1 MLISVNTVKA
11 VLIDEGKK
19 YVGTVTIKWL
29 DYHDMMNMRP
39 DKISL
44 PLYETSYFEKKIYL
58 NLEAKDAKIV
68 YNENTKTTDWVF
80 EYNKALDLSIF
91 KPNIDALQVVYK
103 EDPLPSGY
111 DLPYDSGILDDEI
124 RYSSSRREFYGDLT
138 IWFIKNIQKDYYVKA
153 YFNDDNGRDD
163 KRYIKF
169 SMKATNTTLNGD
181 FGTNYIFKDEKDY
194 DEYYFQTLPYL
205 VGDFNATE
213 ELDPVKYEFEF
224 LDDLVIPDDYE
235 YSVYLDEND
244 YIIYTVN
251 HKARTIK
258 VPINVKWNDNDN
270 KNNKRPD
277 KLVIKALN
285 QDGEVEK
292 EIEITNEND
301 WQEVYDLYE
310 NMKYSYGEEKVIY
323 TLDIE
328 DDDNYKYVVNGDN
341 NGFEITADYIGEEIE
356 EVVEDVDTPP
366 ETSDKG
372 LIYISLFVG
381 SMIMIVIGYKL
392 YLKRI

>member
-44 PLYETSYFEKKIYL
+44 PLYETSNFEKKIYL

-68 YNENTKTTDWVF
+68 YNENSKTTDWVF
-80 EYNKALDLSIF
+80 EYNKALDLSVF

-111 DLPYDSGILDDEI
+111 DLPYDPGILDDEI
-124 RYSSSRREFYGDLT
+124 RYNSGSREFYGDLT

-169 SMKATNTTLNGD
+169 SMKATNTTLEGN
-181 FGTNYIFKDEKDY
+181 FGTDYIFKDEKDY

-205 VGDFNATE
+205 VGDFEATE

-277 KLVIKALN
+277 KLLIKALN
-285 QDGEVEK
+285 QNGEVEK

-356 EVVEDVDTPP
+356 EDVDIPP

-381 SMIMIVIGYKL
+381 STLMIIIGYKL